1 MEEYEGL
8 IHTRLVISQHLEV
21 TNITSPCPIVWD
33 PDSLLLFT
41 AVELGNQVV
50 GSHTNADKPELRDID
65 DFTLV
70 AVCFSFCSCQSRE
83 GPCLPSVI
91 DSLSGL
97 FGEFRCQETS
107 YFPFPTR

>member
-1 MEEYEGL
+1 MEDYEGL
-8 IHTRLVISQHLEV
+8 IHTRLIMSQHLEV
-21 TNITSPCPIVWD
+21 TNITSPCPIVWV

-65 DFTLV
+65 DFTLI

-83 GPCLPSVI
+83 GLPSVI
-91 DSLSGL
+91 DFLSGL
-97 FGEFRCQETS
+97 FGEFGCQGTS
-107 YFPFPTR
+107 YFPFPMR